1 MLAQLGGRPAK
12 WGTTSRHGA
21 APTLAALRP
30 PAAPQGRALKG
41 VGPRPL
47 TYRSGRPLPWRTSAL
62 AAGVEEPAQELRE
75 HVFMGAY
82 TSPVEVLVD
91 SAITLAHAA
100 EVAQEEV
107 FSAQAEAVAPRCCLD
122 ERRRGA
128 ALFLIVLEQRFR
140 AARSKSTS
148 PQKRDFTGISAIS
161 SCKMNLIPPAAALHA
176 IVRVWRRG
184 RSDQNRDFTGISAI
198 SS

>member
-140 AARSKSTS
+140 AART
-148 PQKRDFTGISAIS
+148 
-161 SCKMNLIPPAAALHA
+161 AALHA
-176 IVRVWRRG
+176 IVRVWRINLLLQLRAWTRARRSLKSLLSRG
-184 RSDQNRDFTGISAI
+184 GGAHRQA
-198 SS
+198 